1 MTKEQI
7 NNRLSYQIFK
17 DRKYAVQKEL
27 FNLTYNFT
35 LKDWRII
42 QTKKY
47 FIIKDTFSKNWQ
59 KNNYLLQCVNYY
71 IKNLQHKN
79 I

>member
-17 DRKYAVQKEL
+17 DRKFIVQKEL

-47 FIIKDTFSKNWQ
+47 FTIKDTFSKNWQ
-59 KNNYLLQCVNYY
+59 KNNYLLQCVKYY

>member
-17 DRKYAVQKEL
+17 DRKFAVQKEL

-47 FIIKDTFSKNWQ
+47 FIIKDTFAKNWQ

>member
-17 DRKYAVQKEL
+17 DRKFAVQKEL

>member
-17 DRKYAVQKEL
+17 DRKFIVQKEL

-47 FIIKDTFSKNWQ
+47 FTIKDTFSKNWQ
-59 KNNYLLQCVNYY
+59 ITMCKLL
-71 IKNLQHKN
+71 HKKFAT
-79 I
+79 